1 MKAPSFA
8 SRATPATVGPK
19 DSDATLR
26 AKLNAGPYAGRPVTD
41 AELAAI
47 KTEADRLLAT
57 LPPEPKDSLF
67 IARLKTLPPLEHGAF
82 AGSSVEK
89 PNAYLVERYEAL
101 QCALTQPCVAS
112 YEESAELVN
121 RSNGSQGISR
131 QGMHARAASRKAQRA
146 IGERIARKFYGD
158 VEVVRGLGR
167 DEVGFFVVV
176 LTRIAPR
183 SLDLTNLDHTF
194 KSVIDGIASGLGID
208 DRSNLVRYVT
218 TQESGGVREHS
229 VKASLHVSPQGEAP

>member
-1 MKAPSFA
+1 MKPSFA
-8 SRATPATVGPK
+8 SRATPATIGPK
-19 DSDATLR
+19 DS
-26 AKLNAGPYAGRPVTD
+26 P
-41 AELAAI
+41 
-47 KTEADRLLAT
+47 
-57 LPPEPKDSLF
+57 F

-82 AGSSVEK
+82 AGSSIEK
-89 PNAYLVERYEAL
+89 PNTYLVERYEAL
-101 QCALTQPCVAS
+101 HCALTQPAVAT
-112 YEESAELVN
+112 YTEPAELIN

-146 IGERIARKFYGD
+146 IGERIARAFQSTPT
-158 VEVVRGLGR
+158 GR
-167 DEVGFFVVV
+167 LPVGPTGAVLFWVVV

-183 SLDLTNLDHTF
+183 SLDLTNLDHCF
-194 KSVIDGIASGLGID
+194 KSVIDGIATGLGID